1 MTPSRPAALIVEDQ
15 PFIGLV
21 ASDILS
27 ESGFDTFH
35 AYNADDAVSMLGEHP
50 EIEVMV
56 TEAQLPGSV
65 DGLELARRV
74 AKDRPDVRLV
84 VTAAGSDVAQSQLP
98 AGARMLRKP
107 YASGELK
114 VLVAAEDLLQ
124 DA

>member
-1 MTPSRPAALIVEDQ
+1 MTSSRPAALIVEDQ

-35 AYNADDAVSMLGEHP
+35 AHTAADAVCVLGEHP
-50 EIEVMV
+50 EIAVV
-56 TEAQLPGSV
+56 VADAQLPGSV
-65 DGLELARRV
+65 DGLEFARRV
-74 AKDRPDVRLV
+74 AQDRPDVRLV
-84 VTAAGSDVAQSQLP
+84 VTSAGTDLAPSQVP
-98 AGARMLRKP
+98 AGARVLRKP